1 MTNINFGNSTK
12 NLNHY
17 RIRTLMCLIRS
28 RDIYIRRERELGYGA
43 TRSMNDPC
51 IRTVS
56 PSLKF
61 KLSIRPIKMISYE
74 NIVRHQILYFLGFF
88 TILKIVRKPLDL
100 IMSGDHLTW
109 VILTILTMNSKIN
122 RQKS

>member
-1 MTNINFGNSTK
+1 
-12 NLNHY
+12 
-17 RIRTLMCLIRS
+17 
-28 RDIYIRRERELGYGA
+28 
-43 TRSMNDPC
+43 
-51 IRTVS
+51 
-56 PSLKF
+56 
-61 KLSIRPIKMISYE
+61 MISYE

-109 VILTILTMNSKIN
+109 VILTILIMNSKIN